1 MSFAGMTFGF
11 ARPYWLLL
19 VLPVGLYMVLALR
32 GAVPALVFSRAP
44 TLGRLARPLAT
55 RISRLPPLLRTA
67 GILAL
72 IVALAGP
79 RTGVSAVDVNT
90 EGIAIVMALDIS
102 SSMLAEDFHPRNRI
116 SVAKQTMHDF
126 ITGRTQDRIGLV
138 TFAGEALT
146 QVPITV
152 DYDVL
157 YRALAAVDIG
167 DLEDGT
173 AIGTAIA
180 TAANRLRKVPGKSK
194 VVILMTDGVN
204 KRGEIDPLTAAK
216 AAAAFGVKIYTI
228 GIGTEGVAPIPVARG
243 LFGYEYAN
251 LPVHIDEALL
261 RQIARTTGGQ
271 YFRATT
277 GEALREIYQQIDQL
291 EKSPVTV
298 HRYVD
303 YTPWH
308 LPFVLLAVGCMACE
322 WALRA
327 SRWGRLP

>member
-1 MSFAGMTFGF
+1 MTFGF
-11 ARPYWLLL
+11 ARPLWLLL
-19 VLPVGLYMVLALR
+19 LLPVGLYIILALR
-32 GAVPALVFSRAP
+32 GASPALVFSRTP

-55 RISRLPPLLRTA
+55 RIARLPAFLRVL

-72 IVALAGP
+72 IVAVAGP
-79 RTGVSAVDVNT
+79 RTGVSAMDVNT

-126 ITGRTQDRIGLV
+126 VAGRTHDRIGLI

-157 YRALAAVDIG
+157 YKALANVDIG

-194 VVILMTDGVN
+194 IVILMTDGVN
-204 KRGEIDPLTAAK
+204 NRGEIDPLTAAK
-216 AAAAFGVKIYTI
+216 AAAAFGLKIYTI

-261 RQIARTTGGQ
+261 RQIARVSGGQ
-271 YFRATT
+271 YFRATS
-277 GEALREIYQQIDQL
+277 GQALRDIYAQIDQL
-291 EKSPVTV
+291 EKSPVKV
-298 HRYVD
+298 HRYMD
-303 YTPWH
+303 YTPRYFP
-308 LPFVLLAVGCMACE
+308 LILLAIGCLAGE

-327 SRWGRLP
+327 TRWGRLP

>member
-1 MSFAGMTFGF
+1 MSFGF
-11 ARPYWLLL
+11 ARPFWLLL
-19 VLPVGLYMVLALR
+19 LVPVGLYILLAVR
-32 GAVPALVFSRAP
+32 GAAPALVFSRAP

-55 RISRLPPLLRTA
+55 RMAKLPAFLRGA
-67 GILAL
+67 GIVLL
-72 IVALAGP
+72 IVAMAGP
-79 RTGVSAVDVNT
+79 RTGVSAMDVNT

-102 SSMLAEDFHPRNRI
+102 SSMLAEDFRPRNRI

-126 ITGRTQDRIGLV
+126 VAGRTRDRIGLV

-152 DYDVL
+152 DYDVV
-157 YRALAAVDIG
+157 YKALAGVDIG

-180 TAANRLRKVPGKSK
+180 TGANRLRKVPGKSK
-194 VVILMTDGVN
+194 VMILMTDGVN
-204 KRGEIDPLTAAK
+204 NRGEIDPLTAAK
-216 AAAAFGVKIYTI
+216 AAAAFGIKIYTI

-251 LPVHIDEALL
+251 LPVHIDEVLL

-271 YFRATT
+271 YFRATS
-277 GEALREIYQQIDQL
+277 GEALREIYRQIDQL
-291 EKSPVTV
+291 ERSPVKV

-303 YTPWH
+303 YTPRQ
-308 LPFVLLAVGCMACE
+308 LPLLLLAVGFLALE
-322 WALRA
+322 WTLRG